1 MEQKEYERIAR
12 LEAQVE
18 SVLESNQRIETKL
31 DAYTANFMPR
41 SEAEI
46 RFQNI
51 ENDVKEVKTNRKSNA
66 ALIVSI
72 ASVAVVFIF
81 NIISLF
87 NQGG

>member
-1 MEQKEYERIAR
+1 MEQKDFERITR
-12 LEAQVE
+12 LETQIE
-18 SVLESNQRIETKL
+18 SLSDGVNRIETKL

-41 SEAEI
+41 TEAEI

-51 ENDVKEVKTNRKSNA
+51 EKDLNEVKSNRKSNA

-81 NIISLF
+81 NLINAI
-87 NQGG
+87 N

>member
-1 MEQKEYERIAR
+1 MEQKDFERITR
-12 LEAQVE
+12 LETQIENLSDGV
-18 SVLESNQRIETKL
+18 NRIETKL

-41 SEAEI
+41 TEAEI

-51 ENDVKEVKTNRKSNA
+51 EKDLNEVKSNRKSNA

-81 NIISLF
+81 NLINAI
-87 NQGG
+87 N

>member
-1 MEQKEYERIAR
+1 MEQKDFERITR
-12 LEAQVE
+12 LETQ
-18 SVLESNQRIETKL
+18 LESLSDGVSRIETKL

-41 SEAEI
+41 TEAEI

-51 ENDVKEVKTNRKSNA
+51 EKDLNEVKSNRKSNA

-81 NIISLF
+81 NLINAI
-87 NQGG
+87 N

>member
-1 MEQKEYERIAR
+1 MEQKEHERIAR

-81 NIISLF
+81 NLINTI
-87 NQGG
+87 N